1 MSHDEPPTMGPWE
14 KLFASYIVWLWIGP
28 IIILLFVILLFA
40 LGGSSSR
47 PTNNAG
53 GPARAEE
60 NHLEMAR
67 QTLARQTDLN
77 SCRDALQQIN
87 AEWSEKPDLRP
98 PPLTNERKDWL
109 REHINLDKNEL
120 AEIESGNYTLLDGHH
135 LDRCF
140 LMRDAARALEVKG
153 VRDNGEE
160 NREKPLDQAARA
172 FAWAMR
178 QVRLRERNG
187 EAVPPAF
194 ALRRGWGNATD
205 RALVF
210 LALLEQ
216 FGDPGAANPE
226 LLGCLLQAP
235 DDSGRMRLWVCG
247 VAVGD
252 GMDVYLFDPRLGLP
266 LPGPKGQGIATLAE
280 VRQHPEVLAQLNV
293 NEKQRYD
300 VTAEQA
306 RAAQVFLIC
315 PLSALAPRMRHLQ
328 ETVLAPALRV
338 RLAVDPAKE
347 RERLTAATTVRMSR
361 DKITLLY
368 HFLPAS
374 EGGAD
379 AAATERPDDPQA
391 LSPLYR
397 FTMGLVPRSAFP
409 LPFRDIQRFPLD
421 SELGRR
427 VQKLFT
433 EPFLASML
441 APGQSRDLLLRGRY
455 SAAEPELVKERER
468 WRDQQ
473 KQRANAVDLEKK
485 VEEWVH
491 QATHDYAVKLTTKDP
506 REREAAEQR
515 VNAIWGNRSAAP
527 VYALLFSAVA
537 EARNPEVSYQLAL
550 CSQEQAEQ
558 LQARLDRRSRTREAA
573 EADKVRQ
580 AWQDA
585 RDAWKQHEEDY
596 PNHVDRAAAC
606 LLRGRAEAMLGDGK
620 AAVASWKNLPDSAT
634 DLEKLAALYLA
645 RQLEQ
650 QHAK

>member
-14 KLFASYIVWLWIGP
+14 KLFASYLVWLWIGP
-28 IIILLFVILLFA
+28 LLVLLIAILFFA
-40 LGGSSSR
+40 LVGSSSR

-53 GPARAEE
+53 GLARAEE
-60 NHLEMAR
+60 SHLEMAR

-77 SCRDALQQIN
+77 GCRDALQQIN
-87 AEWSEKPDLRP
+87 VEWSEKPDLRP

-120 AEIESGNYTLLDGHH
+120 AEIDNGNYTLLDSHH
-135 LDRCF
+135 LDCCF

-160 NREKPLDQAARA
+160 SREKPLDQAARA
-172 FAWAMR
+172 FAWVMR
-178 QVRLRERNG
+178 QVRLREQDG

-194 ALRRGWGNATD
+194 ALRRGWGSATD

-216 FGDPGAANPE
+216 FGDPGGPNPE

-235 DDSGRMRLWVCG
+235 DDSGQVRLWACG
-247 VAVGD
+247 VVVGD
-252 GMDVYLFDPRLGLP
+252 GKDVYLFDPRLGLP

-280 VRQHPEVLAQLNV
+280 VRQQPEILAQLNV

-300 VTAEQA
+300 VTAKQTQ
-306 RAAQVFLIC
+306 AAQVFFIC

-328 ETVLAPALRV
+328 ETVLAPAVRV
-338 RLAVDPAKE
+338 RLAADPAE
-347 RERLTAATTVRMSR
+347 EQERLTAATTAMVRMPR
-361 DKITLLY
+361 DKITLLH
-368 HFLPAS
+368 HFMPAS

-379 AAATERPDDPQA
+379 ATARPDDPQA

-433 EPFLASML
+433 EPFFASML
-441 APGQSRDLLLRGRY
+441 APGQARDLLLRGRY

-485 VEEWVH
+485 VEDWVH
-491 QATHDYAVKLTTKDP
+491 QATHEYAVKLTATDP
-506 REREAAEQR
+506 RKREAAEQQI
-515 VNAIWGNRSAAP
+515 NALWGTRYAAP
-527 VYALLFSAVA
+527 VYALLFGAVA

-558 LQARLDRRSRTREAA
+558 LQARLDVRSRTREAA

-596 PNHVDRAAAC
+596 PNHVDRAAAH

-620 AAVASWKNLPDSAT
+620 AAVTSWKNLPDSAT